1 MTISEY
7 EAYME
12 AIDDVEERIINDNK
26 FPVIKDSNKTRC
38 CNHTLELTK
47 FIITFLK
54 YKIDVPKKEKKH

>member
-12 AIDDVEERIINDNK
+12 AIDDVEERILSDDK
-26 FPVIKDSNKTRC
+26 FPVIKDNKIKRC
-38 CNHTLELTK
+38 CMNTIELTK

-54 YKIDVPKKEKKH
+54 YKIDVPKKEKEH